1 MQQQVDRTSAEAL
14 RNEIARF
21 MNAAVKR
28 GNTDLYQNRRSSV
41 RYHRSWPLFVTRMD
55 TPKSRDLSVT
65 LHNISNDGIGF
76 LCDEGIP
83 VGSVIG
89 VKLFW
94 SDPEAPRVPAV
105 VRHVQ
110 ITQEG
115 ILVGAQF
122 MVHDHE
128 LCSLV
133 TRQSAQ
139 WYG

>member
-1 MQQQVDRTSAEAL
+1 MQQQVEGIPAEAL
-14 RNEIARF
+14 RKEIARF
-21 MNAAVKR
+21 MNAAVKL

-41 RYHRSWPLFVTRMD
+41 RYHRSWPMFVSRLD
-55 TPKSRDLSVT
+55 APKVRDLSVT
-65 LHNISNDGIGF
+65 LHNISDDGIGF
-76 LCDEGIP
+76 LCDEGLQ
-83 VGSVIG
+83 VGAVIG

-128 LCSLV
+128 LCRLV
-133 TRQSAQ
+133 SRQHPR